1 MPVKTN
7 RPNVLISEYFH
18 VSIYGGGRKRRGKKI
33 VFTLQRLDW
42 SSDVRTDK
50 S

>member
-1 MPVKTN
+1 MYRFMEVEEK
-7 RPNVLISEYFH
+7 
-18 VSIYGGGRKRRGKKI
+18 GGGKKI